1 VSRVL
6 VVDDE
11 PRMAESI
18 ATALGRRGH
27 ECVLAS
33 SGDDALARFGEQ
45 AADVVVTDLRMPG
58 MDGLALLE
66 KLSEIAPGVP
76 VIVLT
81 AHGDIP
87 SAVDAMSRG
96 AFHFLTK
103 PFDNDELRSLV
114 QKALELQSLKRENRA
129 LRHELRQ
136 QGGPELV
143 AESKQMKDLLALVDR
158 AARSKASVLLLG
170 ESGTGKELVARRV
183 HFASDR
189 AASPFLAVN
198 CKAFGS
204 GVLESE
210 LFGHERGAFT
220 GASAAR
226 AGCFERAH
234 GGTLLL
240 DEIGEVDLDFQAK
253 LLRVLQEGEV
263 LRVGGDRPRKVDV
276 RIVAAT
282 NRDLRRDVDDRRFR
296 EDLYF
301 RLAVIPVHVP
311 PLRDRPDDVLP
322 LAEHF
327 LSNHARSSGRS
338 LTLSDSARRALRA
351 HPWPGNVREL
361 ENAIERAV
369 VLAPDDE
376 VGPENLL
383 LAPASAPP
391 EAQSLEDAL
400 DRAAEAR
407 IRAAL
412 ADTGGRRA
420 EAATALGVERTTL
433 YRLMKRLGIE

>member
-27 ECVLAS
+27 ECVIAN
-33 SGDDALARFGEQ
+33 SGEQALARFAEA

-58 MDGLALLE
+58 MDGLALLG
-66 KLSEIAPGVP
+66 KLPDTVP

-81 AHGDIP
+81 AHGDVP
-87 SAVDAMSRG
+87 SAVEAMQKG

-129 LRHELRQ
+129 LRREL
-136 QGGPELV
+136 GEELI
-143 AESKQMKDLLALVDR
+143 AHSKQMKDLCALVDR
-158 AARSKASVLLLG
+158 AAPSKAAVLLLG
-170 ESGTGKELVARRV
+170 ESGTGKELIARRV

-189 AASPFLAVN
+189 VSAPFIAVN
-198 CKAFGS
+198 MKAFSS

-226 AGCFERAH
+226 AGCFERAS

-240 DEIGEVDLDFQAK
+240 DEIGEIDPDFQAK

-282 NRDLRRDVDDRRFR
+282 NRDLRREVQQGRFR
-296 EDLYF
+296 EDLFF
-301 RLAVIPVHVP
+301 RLAVIPVQVP
-311 PLRDRPDDVLP
+311 ALRERPDDVLP

-327 LSNHARSSGRS
+327 LDRHARESGR
-338 LTLSDSARRALRA
+338 TLSLSDAARRALCA
-351 HPWPGNVREL
+351 HSWPGNVREL

-369 VLAPDDE
+369 VLAPGDE
-376 VGPENLL
+376 IGPENLL
-383 LAPASAPP
+383 LPPSAPAES
-391 EAQSLEDAL
+391 ESLDDAL
-400 DRAAEAR
+400 DRAAAMR

-412 ADTGGRRA
+412 AETGGRRA